1 MTGTDDSFGYLMS
14 RVNNMLLYGKEGF
27 NMKTFNNWRWLYHW
41 TKAEEALSKEDEAKY
56 KKHKEKMDRILLL
69 KIRKG

>member
-1 MTGTDDSFGYLMS
+1 
-14 RVNNMLLYGKEGF
+14 MLLYGKEGF